1 MRKTS
6 LEAFESIKD
15 RILSLKEQ
23 IYILIKKKNGLTCW
37 EIENLLSLS
46 HQTASAR
53 INDLIKE
60 NLIKESGFYRKTQS
74 GRNAIVWIT

>member
-1 MRKTS
+1 MRETS
-6 LEAFESIKD
+6 LNAFESMKD
-15 RILSLKEQ
+15 RILPLKEQ
-23 IYILIKKKNGLTCW
+23 VLILIKKKNGLTCW